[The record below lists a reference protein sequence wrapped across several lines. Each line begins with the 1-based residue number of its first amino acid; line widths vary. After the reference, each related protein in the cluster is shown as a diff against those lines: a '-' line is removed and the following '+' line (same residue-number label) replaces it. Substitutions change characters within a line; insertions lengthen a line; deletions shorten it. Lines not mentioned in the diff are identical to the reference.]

1 MPGIISLAG
10 RTSVYKVLHDNT
22 PVYADRPDRSR
33 ARSSSSTDNSSSNDY
48 NHQHAP
54 SSSAS
59 SLLITYPPPQA
70 SLKANIA
77 LVLRRGEL
85 VEVWNDRVVV
95 VGNFDK
101 STSAKQALLLHRRRQ
116 RPESYPNIS
125 NMRFAP
131 LTNDIGWISLS
142 DAHLQEVDI
151 ARHPVQAFY
160 VDNYPVGQCG
170 LRQPIDRPEFR
181 HFGCCASTV
190 LGRRHHHHNHYVP
203 GQVVFSC
210 RSVKQGRA
218 TYYRLQRVPFPSA
231 SSLSASKTSTVTDS
245 VWLVD
250 SRPREAHE
258 EHPHDD
264 VTLLMPFDKV
274 QVEGGPFAY
283 ACVRSIE
290 LRTRPDHS
298 NASRSGRYL
307 LKGDACVASLIR
319 QSPFHYGNGP
329 FGLLSAHTGLWCFEK
344 INNSPPL
351 LVPLEV
357 ERGDWKMQVRSRAPL
372 PVLRQPVR
380 QPLAA
385 SLLLPPGP
393 LHDEHTEEDDE
404 EEVEEGIF
412 DGAAVVDATG
422 SAHVVRLLRRDEMV
436 RSDARFESPSTG
448 TWFYRVVGL
457 AFDHTD
463 DTNDDNGM
471 DDQVSDDVE
480 VGWVPDRSPTG
491 RRFLVEVRDEA
502 SPEDDR
508 GGGLANGDAGDSNAQ
523 QPWSIDFV
531 RGVAA
536 IASRTVR
543 EVSAQPD
550 RQRLVFLQGS
560 IMIHVFV
567 STHTVE
573 IEESTSQT
581 IVQQRHCTPRQ
592 LSLILQDPRE
602 ALRSRSNVSSN
613 VSITEL
619 DPPMSHEDE
628 MTIRQRLADC
638 DDALEGALEKR
649 REILEV
655 LRPIEPMRR
664 DEAIARLGGMDS
676 MELVAS
682 SIPNPSSAPSA
693 PDSVSMVVYN
703 TSSSSPPP
711 PLAGPALDEFADDTN
726 HRSDPS
732 SPPTGPD
739 SMIKYNATSSS
750 QPPPPLQA
758 QALDEP
764 VSGRRTA
771 VSWEDMPRNANKPP
785 SEKNWELAPTPT
797 IHNSSRKRL
806 ETPEAPN
813 DTPLQQHKH
822 QPMKPLKEVEQQYDD
837 HDDDR
842 SAASSDNNDNASSD
856 DDGTALSSLGEQLN
870 RTCGVC
876 RAFFETARAR
886 SVHCL
891 KEHGKFSCNYC
902 PEVFDYVTLL
912 HRHRDQENH
921 W

>member
-1 MPGIISLAG
+1 MPGIVSLAG

-33 ARSSSSTDNSSSNDY
+33 ARSSSSTTDSSSNGY
-48 NHQHAP
+48 NNHAS

-59 SLLITYPPPQA
+59 SVITYPPQQT
-70 SLKANIA
+70 SLKVKIA
-77 LVLRRGEL
+77 LVLRRGDL
-85 VEVWNDRVVV
+85 VEVWNDRVVL
-95 VGNFDK
+95 VGNVDK
-101 STSAKQALLLHRRRQ
+101 SASAKQALLLRRRQ
-116 RPESYPNIS
+116 RPDSNNIS

-142 DAHLQEVDI
+142 DSHLQVVDI

-181 HFGCCASTV
+181 HFGCCAST
-190 LGRRHHHHNHYVP
+190 LIGRRHHHHNHYVP

-231 SSLSASKTSTVTDS
+231 SASSSSSSSKTSTVTDS

-258 EHPHDD
+258 EHSHDD

-274 QVEGGPFAY
+274 KVEGGPFAY

-298 NASRSGRYL
+298 NTSRSGRYL
-307 LKGDACVASLIR
+307 LKGDVCVASLIR
-319 QSPFHYGNGP
+319 QSPFNYGNGP
-329 FGLLSAHTGLWCFEK
+329 FGLLSSHTGLWCFEK

-357 ERGDWKMQVRSRAPL
+357 ERGDWKMQVRWRAPL

-380 QPLAA
+380 QPLVA

-393 LHDEHTEEDDE
+393 SLDEHTEEEDE
-404 EEVEEGIF
+404 EEEGTL

-422 SAHVVRLLRRDEMV
+422 SAHVVRVLRRDEVV
-436 RSDARFESPSTG
+436 RSDARFESPATG

-457 AFDHTD
+457 AWDHTD
-463 DTNDDNGM
+463 DASDDDGM
-471 DDQVSDDVE
+471 DDLVSDDVE

-491 RRFLVEVRDEA
+491 RRLLVEVRDEA
-502 SPEDDR
+502 SPEDDQ
-508 GGGLANGDAGDSNAQ
+508 GGLANGDAGNTNAH

-567 STHTVE
+567 ATHTVE

-581 IVQQRHCTPRQ
+581 IVQQRHCTPHQ
-592 LSLILQDPRE
+592 LSLILKDPLE
-602 ALRSRSNVSSN
+602 ALRSRSNASSN
-613 VSITEL
+613 VSITTEL
-619 DPPMSHEDE
+619 DPTMSHDDE

-655 LRPIEPMRR
+655 LRPVEPMRR
-664 DEAIARLGGMDS
+664 DEAIARLGGMES
-676 MELVAS
+676 MELDAT
-682 SIPNPSSAPSA
+682 SIPNPSPPPSG

-711 PLAGPALDEFADDTN
+711 PLAGPALDDFDDDAN
-726 HRSDPS
+726 HRSDAS
-732 SPPTGPD
+732 STPTGPN
-739 SMIKYNATSSS
+739 SMIEYNATSSTAA
-750 QPPPPLQA
+750 PPLKAQA
-758 QALDEP
+758 QDKSL
-764 VSGRRTA
+764 SSRHTA
-771 VSWEDMPRNANKPP
+771 VSWEDMPRNASNPP

-806 ETPEAPN
+806 ETPEAPSE
-813 DTPLQQHKH
+813 
-822 QPMKPLKEVEQQYDD
+822 PMKPLKEEEQQYDN

-842 SAASSDNNDNASSD
+842 SAASSNDDDNASS

-876 RAFFETARAR
+876 NAFFETARAR

>member
-1 MPGIISLAG
+1 MPGIVSLAG
-10 RTSVYKVLHDNT
+10 RTSVYKVLHDHT

-33 ARSSSSTDNSSSNDY
+33 ARSSSNDSGSNGY
-48 NHQHAP
+48 NNHAS

-59 SLLITYPPPQA
+59 SLITYPPPQA
-70 SLKANIA
+70 SSIKVKIA
-77 LVLRRGEL
+77 LVLRRGDL
-85 VEVWNDRVVV
+85 VEVWNDRVVL
-95 VGNFDK
+95 VGNVDK
-101 STSAKQALLLHRRRQ
+101 ALLRRRQ
-116 RPESYPNIS
+116 RPDSNHIS

-142 DAHLQEVDI
+142 DSHLQEVDI

-160 VDNYPVGQCG
+160 ADNYPVGQCG

-181 HFGCCASTV
+181 HFGCCAST
-190 LGRRHHHHNHYVP
+190 LIGRRHHHHNHYVP

-218 TYYRLQRVPFPSA
+218 TYYRLQRVPFPAASSSA
-231 SSLSASKTSTVTDS
+231 SSSKTSTVTDS

-258 EHPHDD
+258 EHSHDD

-274 QVEGGPFAY
+274 KVEGGPFAY

-298 NASRSGRYL
+298 NGSRSGRYL
-307 LKGDACVASLIR
+307 LKGDVCVASLIR

-380 QPLAA
+380 QHLVA
-385 SLLLPPGP
+385 SLLLPSGSS
-393 LHDEHTEEDDE
+393 HDGHAEEDDD
-404 EEVEEGIF
+404 EEVPLN
-412 DGAAVVDATG
+412 GAAVVDATG

-457 AFDHTD
+457 AWDHTD
-463 DTNDDNGM
+463 DATDDGM

-491 RRFLVEVRDEA
+491 RRLLVEVRDEA

-508 GGGLANGDAGDSNAQ
+508 GGGLANGDAGDSNAH

-567 STHTVE
+567 ATHTVE

-581 IVQQRHCTPRQ
+581 IVQQRHCTPHQ

-602 ALRSRSNVSSN
+602 ALRSRSNASSN
-613 VSITEL
+613 VSITTEL
-619 DPPMSHEDE
+619 DPPMSHDDE

-649 REILEV
+649 REILDV
-655 LRPIEPMRR
+655 LRPVEPMRR

-676 MELVAS
+676 MELDAT

-703 TSSSSPPP
+703 TSSSSSPPL
-711 PLAGPALDEFADDTN
+711 LAGPAPDDFVDDAN

-739 SMIKYNATSSS
+739 SMIEYNATSSTA
-750 QPPPPLQA
+750 PPPLKAQA
-758 QALDEP
+758 QDKSL
-764 VSGRRTA
+764 SSRTA
-771 VSWEDMPRNANKPP
+771 VSWEDMPRNANNPP

-806 ETPEAPN
+806 ESPEEAPN
-813 DTPLQQHKH
+813 DSPLQQPKN
-822 QPMKPLKEVEQQYDD
+822 QPMKPLKEEEQQYDD

-842 SAASSDNNDNASSD
+842 SGASSDDNASSS

-876 RAFFETARAR
+876 NAFFETARAR